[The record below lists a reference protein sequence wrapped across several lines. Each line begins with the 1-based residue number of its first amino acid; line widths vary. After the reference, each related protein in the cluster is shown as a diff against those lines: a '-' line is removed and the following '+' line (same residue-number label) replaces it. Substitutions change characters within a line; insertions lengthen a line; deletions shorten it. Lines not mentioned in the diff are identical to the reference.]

1 MERTVP
7 TMREHTEVTDSA
19 PKAGEPVNGTRV
31 EEREMVSAFG
41 AVTLFDADGVDESQY
56 TDTVK
61 RKTPLEP
68 EKHLL
73 LAILEDALSCY
84 RKNLFAR
91 TARKQAAFRDA
102 EEWIFAE
109 DDERFLGFESVC
121 GVLRLE
127 PSYLRRGLLEWK
139 SRKVKA
145 RTNAPAEAA

>member
-1 MERTVP
+1 
-7 TMREHTEVTDSA
+7 MREDTRVTDFV
-19 PKAGEPVNGTRV
+19 PKAREPGNGTMV
-31 EEREMVSAFG
+31 EGRGTADAFD
-41 AVTLFDADGVDESQY
+41 AVTLFDADGVDASQY

-91 TARKQAAFRDA
+91 TAKKQAAFRDA

-109 DDERFLGFESVC
+109 DDERFLSFESVC
-121 GVLRLE
+121 GVLEIE

-139 SRKVKA
+139 NRKVKA
-145 RTNAPAEAA
+145 RANAPAEAA